1 MQKKVKRH
9 KNQAQVYDRLIH
21 TAKRA
26 MEFTS
31 SLGSGDRE
39 KTPVHFTGSYSERPP
54 ITTVI
59 YVHSRPVLSPV
70 VTNIGSGLP
79 EGPIW
84 PTGVIAE
91 GGLYFIIITYSAI
104 IETLKYHERG
114 VMKCLCSNQALSP

>member
-1 MQKKVKRH
+1 MYDRGRMQKKIEKGIKTKLRFTTDLF
-9 KNQAQVYDRLIH
+9 KA
-21 TAKRA
+21 AKRA

-91 GGLYFIIITYSAI
+91 GGW
-104 IETLKYHERG
+104 
-114 VMKCLCSNQALSP
+114 